1 MTTTRYI
8 FFIVLVT
15 SAILLSGCKLSAST
29 PPAVTETP
37 DSAMSTLEAELG
49 NIATQ
54 TSVAGGEV
62 ESVPT
67 QPPSEEGT
75 TTTETAPETAPE
87 ATAEPETGTET
98 EATQPPPTQ
107 PPSTPVPVA
116 TATPGVPET
125 HTLQKGEFPFC
136 IARRY
141 NVNQTEL
148 LNLNGLS
155 SSSILPIG
163 YQLKIPQTG
172 NKFTGQRSLIAHP
185 ANYTVAAGDTI
196 YTIACEFGSVEPLA
210 IAQANG
216 LESPYTLSSGQ
227 VLNIP

>member
-8 FFIVLVT
+8 IFIVLVT
-15 SAILLSGCKLSAST
+15 SALMFSGCKLSAST
-29 PPAVTETP
+29 PPVVTETP

-67 QPPSEEGT
+67 QPPAVEGT
-75 TTTETAPETAPE
+75 TTTETAPEATPQ
-87 ATAEPETGTET
+87 ATAETGTGTET
-98 EATQPPPTQ
+98 EATQPPPAQ
-107 PPSTPVPVA
+107 PSSTPAPVA
-116 TATPGVPET
+116 TATPGLPST

-148 LNLNGLS
+148 LNLNGLGP
-155 SSSILPIG
+155 SSILPIG
-163 YQLKIPQTG
+163 YNLKIPQTG
-172 NKFTGQRSLIAHP
+172 NKFQGQRSLLAHP

-196 YTIACEFGSVEPLA
+196 YTIACEFGSVDPLA

-216 LESPYTLSSGQ
+216 LKSPYTLSSGQ
-227 VLNIP
+227 VLHIP